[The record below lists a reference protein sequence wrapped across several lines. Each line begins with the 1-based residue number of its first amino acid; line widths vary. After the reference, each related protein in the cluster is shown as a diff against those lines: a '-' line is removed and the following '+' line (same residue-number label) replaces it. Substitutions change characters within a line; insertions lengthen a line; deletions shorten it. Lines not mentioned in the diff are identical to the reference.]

1 MSTRL
6 WYLRRGVAWLP
17 LLGGCVAAA
26 ATAVLLARRPDDAF
40 LLAPALL
47 ACCAAAAAF
56 AYDEDALPV
65 VAVTPRGAGWRR
77 VNRLGVTLV
86 PLSVWA
92 LLVALRPGDVPL
104 WRPGW
109 WLLGVATVLLVAGSA
124 ALASRR
130 LVPTPGALLAPV
142 VALAA
147 VAPVTLSGMFSWG
160 TLYPIGDFP
169 DAVRTVW
176 LGVALSGGAVC
187 AVALRPGL
195 HRRRSGATSPVHLNA
210 ATVWALRLAG
220 IAALV
225 NGGGFGAF
233 DIPGTWHLAHDHEVW
248 LADGN
253 PTYGNGPFEAHGISV
268 TVPVLLAFL
277 GACLVLAI
285 GGALLL
291 VPRTTGVVFTL
302 AGLLACAPF
311 WWGFD
316 LPFAWFSAAS
326 IVALLAMAWA
336 AWMFPGPPRGCGSCA
351 SERAMARSQAHD
363 SVVDKSA
370 PPPPH
375 RGAADD
381 VFRPR

>member
-17 LLGGCVAAA
+17 LLGACAAA
-26 ATAVLLARRPDDAF
+26 AVTAVLLARWPDDAF

-77 VNRLGVTLV
+77 ANRLGVTLV

-92 LLVALRPGDVPL
+92 LVVALRPGDVPF

-109 WLLGVATVLLVAGSA
+109 WLLGGSTVLLVAGSA

-169 DAVRTVW
+169 DPVRTVW
-176 LGVALSGGAVC
+176 LGVALSGAAVC
-187 AVALRPGL
+187 AVALRPGRR
-195 HRRRSGATSPVHLNA
+195 HRR
-210 ATVWALRLAG
+210 
-220 IAALV
+220 
-225 NGGGFGAF
+225 
-233 DIPGTWHLAHDHEVW
+233 
-248 LADGN
+248 
-253 PTYGNGPFEAHGISV
+253 
-268 TVPVLLAFL
+268 
-277 GACLVLAI
+277 
-285 GGALLL
+285 
-291 VPRTTGVVFTL
+291 
-302 AGLLACAPF
+302 AGL
-311 WWGFD
+311 D
-316 LPFAWFSAAS
+316 
-326 IVALLAMAWA
+326 
-336 AWMFPGPPRGCGSCA
+336 
-351 SERAMARSQAHD
+351 AR
-363 SVVDKSA
+363 
-370 PPPPH
+370 
-375 RGAADD
+375 R
-381 VFRPR
+381 